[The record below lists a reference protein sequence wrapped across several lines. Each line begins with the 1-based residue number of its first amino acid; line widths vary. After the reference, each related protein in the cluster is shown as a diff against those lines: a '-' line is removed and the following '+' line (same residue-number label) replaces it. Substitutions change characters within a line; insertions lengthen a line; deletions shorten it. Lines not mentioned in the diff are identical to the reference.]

1 MFWGPATIFFP
12 PNSNICRDCHLMLW
26 LSKKD
31 LAPKGMKPLRRQVVG
46 QLLHS
51 ADCSS
56 PWKVT
61 QSLFLQWNDVNKA
74 HLWFSKSICLC
85 LQKNFKRKKERGE
98 GGREEGKGRRMGGR
112 SHDDFGTWS
121 TPSPA
126 MKLNNGNFIQNGT
139 RRPEE
144 GAPTHYHSSQR
155 PQQEET
161 YPAFPAESVY
171 FTIPA
176 GERKTS
182 PYPATNPANGN
193 HCKSGSGKPSPPW
206 ILASS
211 DGLSSKARIP
221 AFSFVYDVMSL
232 SFVCL

>member
-1 MFWGPATIFFP
+1 MFWGPATIFFY

-98 GGREEGKGRRMGGR
+98 GGREEGKKEERN
-112 SHDDFGTWS
+112 SLCVFFP
-121 TPSPA
+121 TPWKELLKA
-126 MKLNNGNFIQNGT
+126 DTLIKYAAACKQWKV
-139 RRPEE
+139 
-144 GAPTHYHSSQR
+144 
-155 PQQEET
+155 
-161 YPAFPAESVY
+161 SV
-171 FTIPA
+171 FVWVELI
-176 GERKTS
+176 
-182 PYPATNPANGN
+182 NVV
-193 HCKSGSGKPSPPW
+193 GKPGDVSSPPTLGETPCW
-206 ILASS
+206 
-211 DGLSSKARIP
+211 G
-221 AFSFVYDVMSL
+221 
-232 SFVCL
+232 